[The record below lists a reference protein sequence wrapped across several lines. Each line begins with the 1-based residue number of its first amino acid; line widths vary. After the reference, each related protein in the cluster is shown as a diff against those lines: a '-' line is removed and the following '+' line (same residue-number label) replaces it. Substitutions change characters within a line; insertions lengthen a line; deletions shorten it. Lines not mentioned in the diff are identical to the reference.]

1 MRLVKSDRRW
11 RDDHRHIFTST
22 VLPAAP
28 VLAQT
33 TARPRASSTGSS
45 PPRKQLAVGAGL
57 LAAVGA
63 AAHWIDGHPLLTIG
77 AIVVAALIVLL
88 VLDHIRKKGN

>member
-1 MRLVKSDRRW
+1 MRLIKSDRRW
-11 RDDHRHIFTST
+11 RDNHRHVFTST
-22 VLPAAP
+22 VLPAAA

-45 PPRKQLAVGAGL
+45 PPRKRL
-57 LAAVGA
+57 AVGA